1 MLEDRQADARLVVH
15 ALRQGGY
22 EPLWD
27 RVQTE
32 ADFRAR
38 LQVPWDIILADHSMP
53 QFDAPQALRLVRER
67 GLDLPFIIVSG
78 TIGEEIAV
86 QVMKEGATDYLLKD
100 RLTRLGPAV

>member
-1 MLEDRQADARLVVH
+1 MPYAVQNWAD
-15 ALRQGGY
+15 Y
-22 EPLWD
+22 
-27 RVQTE
+27 
-32 ADFRAR
+32 
-38 LQVPWDIILADHSMP
+38 SMP

-100 RLTRLGPAV
+100 RLTRLGPALEHDPRFLARIERARQSLREGKGTRLEELKD